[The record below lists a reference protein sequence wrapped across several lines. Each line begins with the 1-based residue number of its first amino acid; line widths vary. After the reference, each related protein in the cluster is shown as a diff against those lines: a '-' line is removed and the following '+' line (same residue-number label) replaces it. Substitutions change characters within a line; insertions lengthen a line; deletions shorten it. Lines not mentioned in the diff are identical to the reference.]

1 MASLAPLIHT
11 QRAVRRPVWRWTTL
25 TLAALVVGAFGA
37 LSIYT
42 LGQRDTAPDAE
53 TAAARA
59 KAISVVRTRA
69 RHACN
74 VSVSQGDLDQCVR
87 EVRATNF
94 TAKALTAPEQED
106 AVRVVSEGR
115 GAWLVRKEK
124 GVGLV
129 RQDEGLWLVREH
141 VPRHLAAYD
150 SCWVVDPEMIE
161 PQDLPLDGRTRPGI
175 WHGGCSPD

>member
-1 MASLAPLIHT
+1 
-11 QRAVRRPVWRWTTL
+11 V

-37 LSIYT
+37 LAIYT
-42 LGQRDTAPDAE
+42 LGRGDTAPDTE

-69 RHACN
+69 RNACN
-74 VSVSQGDLDQCVR
+74 VSVSHSDLDQCVR
-87 EVRATNF
+87 EVRAINF

-115 GAWLVRKEK
+115 GAWHVRKGK

-141 VPRHLAAYD
+141 VPGRHLAAYD

-161 PQDLPLDGRTRPGI
+161 PEDLPLDGWPRPGL